1 MTKTREIL
9 RQKWKL
15 ELSYR
20 EIGLS
25 VGSAVGAVWLAV
37 KRATDAGLDWAA
49 VEALDDMALDARL
62 YAREPTTGRVR
73 PLPDCAWID
82 TERRRVGVTLE
93 LLHLE
98 YLERQPDG
106 YPQDGR

>member
-1 MTKTREIL
+1 MATERLSMTKTREIL

-37 KRATDAGLDWAA
+37 KRATAGAEGLLRMGELEGG
-49 VEALDDMALDARL
+49 EALLAQPIL
-62 YAREPTTGRVR
+62 
-73 PLPDCAWID
+73 
-82 TERRRVGVTLE
+82 RRGTVV
-93 LLHLE
+93 
-98 YLERQPDG
+98 PG
-106 YPQDGR
+106 Y

>member
-37 KRATDAGLDWAA
+37 KRATDAGLDWTA
-49 VEALDDMALDARL
+49 VEALDDVALDARL
-62 YAREPTTGRVR
+62 YV
-73 PLPDCAWID
+73 
-82 TERRRVGVTLE
+82 
-93 LLHLE
+93 
-98 YLERQPDG
+98 
-106 YPQDGR
+106 